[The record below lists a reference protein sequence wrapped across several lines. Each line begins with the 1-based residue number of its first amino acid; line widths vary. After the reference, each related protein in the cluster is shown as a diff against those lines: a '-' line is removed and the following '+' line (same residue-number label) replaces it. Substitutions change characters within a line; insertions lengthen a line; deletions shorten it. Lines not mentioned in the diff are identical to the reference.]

1 MKRTMFLVLAVLTGS
16 ASFVAAAEPQCVG
29 VTAGSAA
36 QRGRPATPVFS
47 ATQVV
52 DVDLDVLFSPAAAL
66 RLTGHHVVEVRIY
79 SPKGNLYQSISVPFS
94 FDRTNRPRERRLDD
108 YPEPVALRTPVA
120 RTYNRSRHYGVAVTL
135 PVAGTPILNNSLY
148 GLWTA
153 TAFIDGARSAC
164 GAPMKFRITQ

>member
-1 MKRTMFLVLAVLTGS
+1 MKRTMFLVLAAVTSS
-16 ASFVAAAEPQCVG
+16 ASFSAAAAEPQCIG

-36 QRGRPATPVFS
+36 QRGRPVTPVFS

-52 DVDLDVLFSPAAAL
+52 DVDLEVLFSPAAAL
-66 RLTGHHVVEVRIY
+66 RLTGHHVVEVKIY
-79 SPKGNLYQSISVPFS
+79 SPKGNLYQSISIPFS
-94 FDRTNRPRERRLDD
+94 FDRNRPLERRLDD

-153 TAFIDGARSAC
+153 TAFIDGARSTC